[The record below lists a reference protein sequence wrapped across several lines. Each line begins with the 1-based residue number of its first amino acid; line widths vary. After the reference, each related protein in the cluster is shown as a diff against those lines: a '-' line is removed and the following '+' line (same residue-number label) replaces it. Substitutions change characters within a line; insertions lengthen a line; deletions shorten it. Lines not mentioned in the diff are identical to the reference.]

1 MTAAPL
7 HIAGER
13 LMLDP
18 AGALHWPAQRLLV
31 VSDLHFEKSSS
42 AAARGALLPPYDT
55 RETLALLAGF
65 VRTYAPR
72 TIVAL
77 GDSFHDATASA
88 RLQAPDQQRLHAIAS
103 ATRFIWVLGNHDP
116 APPQGLPGE
125 AVEEFSH
132 GPLVFRHQARE
143 GRVMG
148 EISGHFHPKASVAVR
163 GTQVTRPCFMADGY
177 RMMLPAIGA
186 YTGGLD
192 VQDPAISAFFPRGG
206 RVFLLGKERLY
217 SFPIGPSRKGSHA
230 PSTPRPDPVLTRG

>member
-18 AGALHWPAQRLLV
+18 AGALHWPAQRMLV
-31 VSDLHFEKSSS
+31 VADLHFEKGTS

-55 RETLALLAGF
+55 RETLVLLAHLIRKYG
-65 VRTYAPR
+65 PR
-72 TIVAL
+72 TVVCL
-77 GDSFHDATASA
+77 GDSFHDAKGAS
-88 RLQAPDQQRLHAIAS
+88 RLQAPDLARLSHLCS
-103 ATRFIWVLGNHDP
+103 ETEFLWVLGNHDP
-116 APPQGLPGE
+116 VPPDGLPGK
-125 AVEEFSH
+125 AVAEH
-132 GPLVFRHQARE
+132 QVGPLVFRHEARS

-148 EISGHFHPKASVAVR
+148 EISGHFHPKATIAVR
-163 GTQVTRPCFMADGY
+163 GAHVCRPCFIADGY

-192 VQDPAISAFFPRGG
+192 VRDAAIGAHFPRGG

-217 SFPIGPSRKGSHA
+217 SFPIAPSRPSSHV
-230 PSTPRPDPVLTRG
+230 PHIFPEPVLTRG